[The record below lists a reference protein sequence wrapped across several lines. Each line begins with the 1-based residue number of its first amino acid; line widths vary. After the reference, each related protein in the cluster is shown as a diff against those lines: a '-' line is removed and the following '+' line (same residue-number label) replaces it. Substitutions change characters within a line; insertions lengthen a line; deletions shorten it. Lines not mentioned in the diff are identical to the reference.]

1 MPQAIDSKIHVGEQ
15 KEETGERA
23 YLIDPE
29 RWAWSS
35 TLGNNSTKDI
45 LDELDKISS

>member
-1 MPQAIDSKIHVGEQ
+1 MPQAIDSKKHVKEQ
-15 KEETGERA
+15 KEEICERA

-45 LDELDKISS
+45 LVELDKM